1 VTPTP
6 RTHFLLLKE
15 WRRAVALI
23 RNEQLFAAHHP
34 DAAGA
39 AGKYQGPDGIA
50 RTADGYRRVS
60 LSGAFGAG
68 ETAGASLDRSA
79 HR

>member
-39 AGKYQGPDGIA
+39 AG
-50 RTADGYRRVS
+50 
-60 LSGAFGAG
+60 
-68 ETAGASLDRSA
+68 
-79 HR
+79 